1 MGDEV
6 NNMVARFRVGSRE
19 GNLEQLVMGMR
30 ELLSVLEHM
39 KLDVANHQI
48 RCEQRNF
55 SKKIAPRRLDI
66 ARSRRWYRRAQQQY
80 AQEPAE
86 GFGDMSVFF
95 RAVAR
100 LVRPSRARGEDAI
113 LPETFIHDND
123 RLLRMRS
130 DVLDAVNIDVC
141 MRLYENLVGVA
152 KTAAY
157 IPTDLPRRLHTRL
170 DASPNALCQRARSQD
185 EGRQPLLVAGGHS
198 PVDIDQHGSS
208 QALGGGG
215 PPHGRRDLPLR
226 RRALLHAPRSRVEA
240 QRSALQPA
248 RRPLPGGGSRVP
260 PSSTGGPQQPCS
272 GVQGPER
279 NEPVYRRLGE
289 EDASWQQHAPRL
301 LRVLAR
307 RRRDWRQRL
316 GHAAGPRWHLA
327 LEGLGGFGVPERLI
341 PRRPADTYGSHNQP
355 AQPPAQ
361 PPFLIL
367 PLFLISIPRS
377 CLLGV
382 HPRGPKTNSLRSKTA
397 SVRKRIIERR
407 SGKGGGQALVASSFP
422 PDFDFSSAW
431 FLIFL
436 Q

>member
-157 IPTDLPRRLHTRL
+157 IPTDMDNNRSSVSSVNSTGSMDGNGFSYLPFHNT
-170 DASPNALCQRARSQD
+170 
-185 EGRQPLLVAGGHS
+185 
-198 PVDIDQHGSS
+198 GS
-208 QALGGGG
+208 
-215 PPHGRRDLPLR
+215 RRDLPLR

-289 EDASWQQHAPRL
+289 EDPSWQQHAPRL